1 MNHYLDAFEAFSKE
15 RSGDAVHPLREGG
28 LSRFREL
35 GFPTTKLEEWRFT
48 NVAPIAKSELA
59 LGHPSTNGVTADD
72 VERLGFGGL
81 VFIDGHYRADLSDA
95 PTGVSLATVRD
106 QIELAGNADA
116 SAFAELNTAF
126 LEDGAYIE
134 IDGEL
139 DDPIHVLFLG
149 TDGKVCH
156 PRNMYRIRRNARAH
170 IVETYA
176 SLGASEHW
184 TNAVHLIQVEENAE
198 LHHTRLQLEND
209 SAFHTSSL
217 WASQA
222 RDSRY
227 TSNVVTL
234 GGRLVRNDL
243 TVSLRAENCLS
254 TLNGLFLAG
263 GTQHM
268 DTHTW
273 MEHREPN
280 CESHELYKG
289 ILDDRAS
296 GVFSGYIHVY
306 EDAQKTDAYQ
316 SSKNLLLS
324 DKAKLE
330 SQPQLEIY
338 ADDVKCSHGSTIGQ
352 LDKEALF
359 YMQSRGIPAP
369 RARTMLIRAFAG
381 DVTDRLTIDAVR
393 DRVDKLIT
401 ERLPG

>member
-1 MNHYLDAFEAFSKE
+1 MSHYLDAFEAFSKE
-15 RSGDAVHPLREGG
+15 RGGDAVHPFRESG
-28 LSRFREL
+28 LSRFRKL
-35 GFPTTKLEEWRFT
+35 GFPTTKQEEWRFT
-48 NVAPIAKSELA
+48 NVAPIARSTLQ
-59 LGHPSTNGVTADD
+59 LGRPTTNGVTADD
-72 VERLGFGGL
+72 VVRLGFGGL
-81 VFIDGHYRADLSDA
+81 VFVDGHYRADLSDT
-95 PTGVSLATVRD
+95 PVGVSLATVRD
-106 QIELAGNADA
+106 QIELAGDADA
-116 SAFAELNTAF
+116 PAFAELNASF

-156 PRNMYRIRRNARAH
+156 PRNIYRIRRNARAH

-176 SLGASEHW
+176 SLGTGKHW

-198 LHHTRLQLEND
+198 LHHTRLQLENEA
-209 SAFHTSSL
+209 AFHTSSL
-217 WASQA
+217 WTSQA

-254 TLNGLFLAG
+254 TLNGLFLAQ

-273 MEHREPN
+273 MEHREPH

-306 EDAQKTDAYQ
+306 KDAQKTDAYQ

-324 DKAKLE
+324 DNAKVE

-338 ADDVKCSHGSTIGQ
+338 ADDVKCSHGSTIGR
-352 LDKEALF
+352 LDETALF
-359 YMQSRGIPAP
+359 YMQSRGISAA
-369 RARTMLIRAFAG
+369 RARSMLIRAFAG

-401 ERLPG
+401 ERLPA

>member
-1 MNHYLDAFEAFSKE
+1 MPSLI
-15 RSGDAVHPLREGG
+15 GG
-28 LSRFREL
+28 NTEL
-35 GFPTTKLEEWRFT
+35 GGSKLKNWKGFLKPNFEPGPNVVDELISGGSPFQEVKPCRSTVPGDHFYGPRVWRC
-48 NVAPIAKSELA
+48 
-59 LGHPSTNGVTADD
+59 
-72 VERLGFGGL
+72 
-81 VFIDGHYRADLSDA
+81 
-95 PTGVSLATVRD
+95 
-106 QIELAGNADA
+106 Q
-116 SAFAELNTAF
+116 
-126 LEDGAYIE
+126 
-134 IDGEL
+134 
-139 DDPIHVLFLG
+139 
-149 TDGKVCH
+149 
-156 PRNMYRIRRNARAH
+156 
-170 IVETYA
+170 
-176 SLGASEHW
+176 
-184 TNAVHLIQVEENAE
+184 
-198 LHHTRLQLEND
+198 
-209 SAFHTSSL
+209 
-217 WASQA
+217 SQA